1 MSCCFKFVFDINIR
15 NITHIC
21 LFWVYR
27 ETFLLTILSF
37 SLTFHNSVFCFHH
50 EIKKKLTAK
59 KKFSQLLFSHNCEF
73 RSRNCKIC
81 QGNCLHGYCL
91 IEFTSHNSIFYFHH
105 ERVDL
110 SYNFDFSYNCEFVT
124 IIFLSLIKNLFFIA
138 TASLHCISTRLFVS
152 QFWSLIC
159 VIRT

>member
-73 RSRNCKIC
+73 RSRNRKIC

-110 SYNFDFSYNCEFVT
+110 SQVCHNYFFITYKKK
-124 IIFLSLIKNLFFIA
+124 KNLFFIA
-138 TASLHCISTRLFVS
+138 TASLHCILTRLFVS